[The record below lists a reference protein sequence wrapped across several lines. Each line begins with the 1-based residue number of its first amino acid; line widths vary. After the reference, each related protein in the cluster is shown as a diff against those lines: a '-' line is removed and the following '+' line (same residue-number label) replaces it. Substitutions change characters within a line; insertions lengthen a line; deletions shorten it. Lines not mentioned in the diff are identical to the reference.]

1 MVGVI
6 TDIRIINGR
15 YKKNGPFNYY
25 YSLKKNLPL
34 KVIAV
39 RTKGKFLYIELE
51 KNYYIFSTLGLFGGW
66 CYLKKDKKINL
77 KNIDFSKNMDYYAEH
92 ISYDKIKSYLTNA
105 LNHLNVEFKTDK
117 GSLYYYDTL
126 SFGTLKVIKTIE
138 ELHEKLEKIGPDI
151 MDSNTTFEVFKE
163 KINKIKNLKKEIGI
177 VLMDQ
182 KIISGIGNYLRADI
196 LYLSK
201 INPFRKVK
209 NLTNLE
215 LKKIFN
221 NSKLLTW
228 GEYDIDEAKQLN
240 IIKSNSKLPVD
251 YNRLFFVYQ
260 EDTDI
265 HGYTILK
272 KELYEGNKK
281 RFIFFVPQIQK

>member
-1 MVGVI
+1 
-6 TDIRIINGR
+6 
-15 YKKNGPFNYY
+15 
-25 YSLKKNLPL
+25 
-34 KVIAV
+34 
-39 RTKGKFLYIELE
+39 
-51 KNYYIFSTLGLFGGW
+51 LGLFGGW